1 MGRYLCHVR
10 SQGTC
15 KARGQRVSSPRGLVR
30 ALAGSRA
37 ERRWLVSRDEDE
49 VKGPDLKESV

>member
-1 MGRYLCHVR
+1 M
-10 SQGTC
+10 
-15 KARGQRVSSPRGLVR
+15 SSPRGLVR

-49 VKGPDLKESV
+49 VKGPDLKKSV